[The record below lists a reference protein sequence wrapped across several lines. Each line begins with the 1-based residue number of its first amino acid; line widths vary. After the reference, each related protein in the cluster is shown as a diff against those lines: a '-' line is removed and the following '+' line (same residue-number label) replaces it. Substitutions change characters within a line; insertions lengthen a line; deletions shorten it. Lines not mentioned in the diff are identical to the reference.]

1 MVNISD
7 GDYTEISGSK
17 PFLGIDLLAG
27 YFTDLEALYIEL
39 GFAAGNVDV
48 AIGYGEDQLGMV
60 CKRRSI
66 VNMSFS
72 GSREIQISDSF
83 ATEVFQSFIINPEA
97 DTAFLVFGISF

>member
-1 MVNISD
+1 M
-7 GDYTEISGSK
+7 
-17 PFLGIDLLAG
+17 LAG

-39 GFAAGNVDV
+39 GFAAGPVDV
-48 AIGYGEDQLGMV
+48 AIGYGEDQGEAWYANGGNG
-60 CKRRSI
+60 I

-83 ATEVFQSFIINPEA
+83 ALPVFGSFILNPEA